1 MHPEKIGRYKIKE
14 ELGHGEMG
22 TVYRAFDPSFNREV
36 AIKVLPIEMMRN
48 LKILARFRR
57 ELKMIALLEHPA
69 IVPVYD
75 VGEEHGQP
83 YYVMRYMSGGSLR
96 RWIGNG
102 KLSLQ
107 ETADI
112 IERIA
117 LGLEY
122 AHRKG
127 IVHRD
132 LTPDNILF
140 DNHNN
145 PYLTDFSLAKLIA
158 DTFRTNSGNGFIGTP
173 EYISPEQ
180 SQSLP
185 VDHRSDIYGLGV
197 IMYEMLTG
205 EKPYQAA
212 DSIGVLVKHVSEPVP
227 EILEINPELPAEVD
241 AIIKKSMAKNRND
254 RYESAVDM
262 ARALTKAAFG
272 EERTLPTSTT
282 LLGMQQSARSWRG
295 CSLVAVGAVL
305 LLALAGIFAFRGQLP
320 FLSIPAATSTETQVP
335 ASITPLT
342 LTVTPQ
348 PTLTPTVT
356 ATPVQQTPT
365 PIPPPGNADRIALVT
380 GNDIYLMN
388 SDGRELSLIR
398 TDNAPKSNLHWID
411 GGRLIYMS
419 RNCAYLLDSATNL
432 SQQIVCF
439 NANELLEGFRVSSDG
454 KFVAI
459 SIQRTLNILPFDLDV
474 LSSVTSRFSLIALRQ
489 NCFYN
494 QFPFRD
500 VRWSDD
506 NTQLAAQV
514 IDTRFV
520 SSDQVFLLN
529 VDIPNCATTGL
540 VRWDRIP
547 GSHIDFEKES
557 TKRIISYDWDGEH
570 QFLLND
576 SIRNDGFGNLYFY
589 NTETKESLK
598 LNPIQGECCY
608 RDARWSPDGEYLFF
622 AYQKSDGTAIEL
634 YYVSLADVQSG
645 QAFTPMDL
653 PAGFFFTPREKPQ
666 PALRP
671 AP

>member
-1 MHPEKIGRYKIKE
+1 
-14 ELGHGEMG
+14 MG

-36 AIKVLPIEMMRN
+36 AIKVLPLELMRN
-48 LKILARFRR
+48 LKTLARFRR

-75 VGEEHGQP
+75 VGEEKGQP

-96 RWIGNG
+96 RWINNG
-102 KLSLQ
+102 KLSL
-107 ETADI
+107 EDTADI
-112 IERIA
+112 IERIS

-185 VDHRSDIYGLGV
+185 VDHRTDIYGLGV

-212 DSIGVLVKHVSEPVP
+212 DSFGVLVKHVSDPVP
-227 EILEINPELPAEVD
+227 EILVVNPELPQEVD

-254 RYESAVDM
+254 RYESAVDL

-282 LLGMQQSARSWRG
+282 LLKMQETSRSSRSRG
-295 CSLVAVGAVL
+295 LVAVGAVL
-305 LLALAGIFAFRGQLP
+305 LLALAGILAFRGQLP
-320 FLSIPAATSTETQVP
+320 FLSAPLPTPTTMAISNP
-335 ASITPLT
+335 ITLT
-342 LTVTPQ
+342 LTATLE

-356 ATPVQQTPT
+356 ATLIQETPT
-365 PIPPPGNADRIALVT
+365 PVLPLGNADKIALLT
-380 GNDIYLMN
+380 GNDVYLMN
-388 SDGRELSLIR
+388 SDGSELTLVR
-398 TDNAPKSNLHWID
+398 TDNSPKSNLHWIS

-419 RNCAYLLDSATNL
+419 RNCAYMLDSATNR

-439 NANELLEGFRVSSDG
+439 NSNELLEGFRVSPDG

-459 SIQRTLNILPFDLDV
+459 SIQRTLNILPFDTDV
-474 LSSVTSRFSLIALRQ
+474 LSSVTTRFSLIALRE

-506 NTQLAAQV
+506 NTQVAAHV

-520 SSDQVFLLN
+520 SSDQIFLLN
-529 VDIPNCATTGL
+529 VDIPSCATTGL

-547 GSHIDFEKES
+547 GSHIDFEADS
-557 TKRIISYDWDGEH
+557 SKRIASYDWDGEH
-570 QFLLND
+570 LFLLND
-576 SIRNDGFGNLYFY
+576 SIRNDGFGNLYLY
-589 NTETKESLK
+589 NSETKEAAK
-598 LNPIQGECCY
+598 INPIEGGCCY
-608 RDARWSPDGEYLFF
+608 RDARLSPDGKYILF
-622 AYQKSDGTAIEL
+622 AYQEVHGSSIEL
-634 YYVSLADVQSG
+634 YYISLADVQSG
-645 QAFTPMDL
+645 QPLNPIEL
-653 PAGFFFTPREKPQ
+653 PSGFFFTSREKPQ

-671 AP
+671 AQ

>member
-1 MHPEKIGRYKIKE
+1 MHPDKIGRYKIKE
-14 ELGHGEMG
+14 ELGHGEVG
-22 TVYRAFDPSFNREV
+22 TVYRAHDPSFNREV
-36 AIKVLPIEMMRN
+36 AIKVLPLELMRN

-75 VGEEHGQP
+75 VGEENGQP

-205 EKPYQAA
+205 EQPYQAA
-212 DSIGVLVKHVSEPVP
+212 DSFGVLVKHVSEPVP
-227 EILEINPELPAEVD
+227 EILEVDPELPVEVD
-241 AIIKKSMAKNRND
+241 AIIKKAMAKNRND

-282 LLGMQQSARSWRG
+282 LLSMQQAGRSSRRL
-295 CSLVAVGAVL
+295 SLVAVAGALV
-305 LLALAGIFAFRGQLP
+305 LALAGLFAFRSQLP
-320 FLSIPAATSTETQVP
+320 FLSTPVPTATVVEIAAPIIPT
-335 ASITPLT
+335 I
-342 LTVTPQ
+342 TPQ
-348 PTLTPTVT
+348 PTVMPTIT
-356 ATPVQQTPT
+356 ATPVQDTPT
-365 PIPPPGNADRIALVT
+365 AVPPAGNVDRIALLA
-380 GNDIYLMN
+380 GNDIYFMN
-388 SDGRELSLIR
+388 TDGSDLTLIR
-398 TDNAPKSNLHWID
+398 TDNSPKSNLHWIA

-419 RNCAYLLDSATNL
+419 RNCAYMLDSATNR
-432 SQQIVCF
+432 SEQVVCF
-439 NANELLEGFRVSSDG
+439 NSNEFLEGFRVSPDG

-459 SIQRTLNILPFDLDV
+459 SIQRTLNILPFDQDA
-474 LSSVTSRFSLIALRQ
+474 LSGVTSRFSLIVMKDY
-489 NCFYN
+489 CFYN

-500 VRWSDD
+500 VRWSND
-506 NTQLAAQV
+506 NTRLAAHV
-514 IDTRFV
+514 IDTQLV
-520 SSDQVFLLN
+520 SSDQIFLLN
-529 VDIPNCATTGL
+529 VDIPNCATVGP
-540 VRWDRIP
+540 VRMDKIP
-547 GSHIDFEKES
+547 GSRIDYERES
-557 TKRIISYDWDGEH
+557 TKRITSYDWDGKH

-576 SIRNDGFGNLYFY
+576 SIRSDGFGNLYFY
-589 NTETKESLK
+589 DSETKESLK
-598 LNPIQGECCY
+598 LNPIKGECCY
-608 RDARWSPDGEYLFF
+608 RDARWSADGKYIFF
-622 AYQKSDGTAIEL
+622 AYQKSNGTAIEL
-634 YYVSLADVQSG
+634 YYVSLADVKNGQS
-645 QAFTPMDL
+645 FKPIEL
-653 PAGFFFTPREKPQ
+653 PGGFFSTPRDKPQ
-666 PALRP
+666 PALQP
-671 AP
+671 AQ

>member
-1 MHPEKIGRYKIKE
+1 MHPDKIGRYKIKE

-36 AIKVLPIEMMRN
+36 AIKVLPLEMMRN

-75 VGEEHGQP
+75 VGEENGQP

-96 RWIGNG
+96 RWIRNG
-102 KLSLQ
+102 RLSLQ

-112 IERIA
+112 IERVA

-205 EKPYQAA
+205 EKPYQAT

-227 EILEINPELPAEVD
+227 EILQINPDLPAEVD
-241 AIIKKSMAKNRND
+241 AIIKKSMAKSRND

-282 LLGMQQSARSWRG
+282 LLGMQQSSRSSRRF
-295 CSLVAVGAVL
+295 SLVTVGAVL
-305 LLALAGIFAFRGQLP
+305 LFALAGIFAFRNQLP
-320 FLSIPAATSTETQVP
+320 FLSAPVATSTVAQVP
-335 ASITPLT
+335 APITM
-342 LTVTPQ
+342 TVTPE
-348 PTLTPTVT
+348 PTVMPTVT
-356 ATPVQQTPT
+356 ATLVQKTPT
-365 PIPPPGNADRIALVT
+365 AIPPPGNADRVALLS
-380 GNDIYLMN
+380 GNDIYMMN
-388 SDGRELSLIR
+388 SDGSDLTLIR
-398 TDNAPKSNLHWID
+398 TDSSPKSNLHWIA

-432 SQQIVCF
+432 SRQIVCF
-439 NANELLEGFRVSSDG
+439 NSNEELEGFRVSSDG
-454 KFVAI
+454 QFVAI
-459 SIQRTLNILPFDLDV
+459 SIQRTLNILPFDTEV
-474 LSSVTSRFSLIALRQ
+474 LRSVTSRFSLIALRQ

-514 IDTRFV
+514 IDTRLV
-520 SSDQVFLLN
+520 SSDQIFLLN
-529 VDIPNCATTGL
+529 VDIPSCATTGL

-557 TKRIISYDWDGEH
+557 TKRITSYDWDGQH

-576 SIRNDGFGNLYFY
+576 NIRSDGFGNLYFY
-589 NTETKESLK
+589 NSQSKESLK

-608 RDARWSPDGEYLFF
+608 RDARWSPDGNYLFF
-622 AYQKSDGTAIEL
+622 VYQKSDDTAIEL

-645 QAFTPMDL
+645 QTFTPIDL

-671 AP
+671 AQ